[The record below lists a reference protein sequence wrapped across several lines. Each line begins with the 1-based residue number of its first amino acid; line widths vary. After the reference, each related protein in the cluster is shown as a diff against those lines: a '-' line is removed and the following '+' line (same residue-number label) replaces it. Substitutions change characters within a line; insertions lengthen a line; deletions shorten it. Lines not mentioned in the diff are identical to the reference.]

1 MSPIKSTL
9 QCYNMKYKS
18 RTSCLK
24 SLGKILFWFL
34 LMFRVLIPNLGV
46 LGLKP
51 QDDSKFKSVFCA
63 CKFNQMRSKTFSEVI
78 GSK

>member
-9 QCYNMKYKS
+9 VSYNMKYKS

-51 QDDSKFKSVFCA
+51 QGDSKVNSVFCA

-78 GSK
+78 DSK